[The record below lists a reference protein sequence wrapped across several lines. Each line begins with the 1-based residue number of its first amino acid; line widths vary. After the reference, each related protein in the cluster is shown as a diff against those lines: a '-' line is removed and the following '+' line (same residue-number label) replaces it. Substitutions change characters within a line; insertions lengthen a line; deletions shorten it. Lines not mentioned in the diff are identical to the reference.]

1 MREVVLSD
9 KFQVP
14 KSLTHLQKVI
24 KKEAEKIIYR
34 KKKEKDS
41 IKSIKQRT
49 YRIGSIL
56 ESFSAMKRRNKS
68 CERLGEQT

>member
-1 MREVVLSD
+1 MRIGANIYRSGILREVVLSD

-24 KKEAEKIIYR
+24 KEEAEKIIYR
-34 KKKEKDS
+34 KKKKKKDN
-41 IKSIKQRT
+41 IKSIKRT

-56 ESFSAMKRRNKS
+56 KVFQR
-68 CERLGEQT
+68 